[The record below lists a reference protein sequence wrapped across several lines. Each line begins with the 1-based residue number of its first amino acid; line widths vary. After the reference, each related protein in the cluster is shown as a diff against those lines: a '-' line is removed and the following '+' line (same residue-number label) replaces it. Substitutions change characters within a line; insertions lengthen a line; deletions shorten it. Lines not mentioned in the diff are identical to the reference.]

1 MDPGPVDGS
10 TAVRWRPGS
19 ARFIVSTMADDHGT
33 SRMDPERERSLVD
46 RACADAA
53 AFGVLYD
60 YYLPRIHG
68 YVARRISDRATIED
82 LTAMTFERALE
93 ALRSGSFRNDAFG
106 GWLYRVAANAIVDHV
121 RRDRRLTSLGAR
133 PAAPTREDGADAE
146 RVPGPSA
153 DAAAVDEFAAALDRD
168 QLQRALQALSETHR
182 RVLVLKFY
190 DDLSTEELC
199 AVLGCSA
206 STLAVKLHRA
216 LRALRTTLERMATDA
231 A

>member
-1 MDPGPVDGS
+1 MDQ
-10 TAVRWRPGS
+10 
-19 ARFIVSTMADDHGT
+19 
-33 SRMDPERERSLVD
+33 ERERSLVD

-53 AFGVLYD
+53 AFGELYD

-68 YVARRISDRATIED
+68 YVARRVNDRATVED

-121 RRDRRLTSLGAR
+121 RRDRRLTPLGIRTAD
-133 PAAPTREDGADAE
+133 PAGGDDGADIE
-146 RVPGPSA
+146 RDPAPSA

-168 QLQRALQALSETHR
+168 QLQRALLALSATHR

-206 STLAVKLHRA
+206 ATLAVKLHRA

>member
-1 MDPGPVDGS
+1 
-10 TAVRWRPGS
+10 
-19 ARFIVSTMADDHGT
+19 MAQDDGT

-46 RACADAA
+46 RACTDAA
-53 AFGVLYD
+53 AFGELYD

-68 YVARRISDRATIED
+68 YVARRVSDRATVED

-106 GWLYRVAANAIVDHV
+106 GWLYRVAGNAIVDHV
-121 RRDRRLTSLGAR
+121 RRDRRLTPLGTR
-133 PAAPTREDGADAE
+133 SAPGRGDDGADVE
-146 RVPGPSA
+146 RVPAPAA

-168 QLQRALQALSETHR
+168 QLHRALLALSATHR

-206 STLAVKLHRA
+206 ATLAVKLHRA